1 MTDTA
6 RTGSPARRRIA
17 GQRRR
22 PADTPGTTPAP
33 ADDRNAEDT
42 RVDVPAPA
50 VHATVPAPAED
61 SATTEVPAPP
71 PANAASATD
80 ARPDAATQAT
90 TDAATGEADDGATD
104 AATNVTTE
112 VATDVATDEADDAAE
127 PGEDGGAADGGRAR
141 TQRLLAGALGVLVV
155 LTLTGGLFL
164 GQKAWQGR
172 NTEQAQA
179 GASAAARTA
188 AELVLSYDYRQLDKS
203 FAAARATLSPDF
215 ADDFDQTAKVVG
227 EQATKTKATVR
238 AEVREVAVRDGDAD
252 RVTLLV
258 FVNQTTTS
266 TITQGKPRID
276 LNRARFT
283 MIRSGD
289 TWQVQQI
296 EGL

>member
-1 MTDTA
+1 MTETSSTV
-6 RTGSPARRRIA
+6 RPGRRRIA

-22 PADTPGTTPAP
+22 PADIPGTTPTP
-33 ADDRNAEDT
+33 ADDRSAEDT
-42 RVDVPAPA
+42 RVEAPAPA
-50 VHATVPAPAED
+50 VDATVEAPAE
-61 SATTEVPAPP
+61 
-71 PANAASATD
+71 
-80 ARPDAATQAT
+80 
-90 TDAATGEADDGATD
+90 
-104 AATNVTTE
+104 
-112 VATDVATDEADDAAE
+112 
-127 PGEDGGAADGGRAR
+127 GGRAR
-141 TQRLLAGALGVLVV
+141 AQRLLAGVLGVIVV
-155 LTLTGGLFL
+155 LTLAGGLFL

-172 NTEQAQA
+172 NTEQARA
-179 GASAAARTA
+179 GASATARTA

-238 AEVREVAVRDGDAD
+238 ADVREVAVRDGDAD

-283 MIRSGD
+283 MVRSGD

>member
-1 MTDTA
+1 MPETPRPNRPT
-6 RTGSPARRRIA
+6 RRRIA

-22 PADTPGTTPAP
+22 PTDPTTPDDSSP
-33 ADDRNAEDT
+33 AITDPDDSAL
-42 RVDVPAPA
+42 
-50 VHATVPAPAED
+50 ATPEPDESAL
-61 SATTEVPAPP
+61 ATTEADDSARQTAEADEPAL
-71 PANAASATD
+71 AIT
-80 ARPDAATQAT
+80 
-90 TDAATGEADDGATD
+90 EADDSAPTD
-104 AATNVTTE
+104 G
-112 VATDVATDEADDAAE
+112 DEPDGKDR
-127 PGEDGGAADGGRAR
+127 GEGLGRGPR
-141 TQRLLAGALGVLVV
+141 VLAGVLAVLVV
-155 LTLTGGLFL
+155 LTLGVGVFL

-172 NTEQAQA
+172 NAEQARA
-179 GASAAARTA
+179 EASAAARKA

-203 FAAARATLSPDF
+203 FGAARATLTPEF
-215 ADDFDQTAKVVG
+215 ANDFDKTAKVVG
-227 EQATKTKATVR
+227 EQATKTKATVK

-289 TWQVQQI
+289 EWQVQQI

>member
-1 MTDTA
+1 MTETSSTV
-6 RTGSPARRRIA
+6 RPGRRRIA

-22 PADTPGTTPAP
+22 PADIPGTTPAP
-33 ADDRNAEDT
+33 ADDRSAEDT
-42 RVDVPAPA
+42 RVEAPAPA
-50 VHATVPAPAED
+50 VDATVEAPAE
-61 SATTEVPAPP
+61 
-71 PANAASATD
+71 
-80 ARPDAATQAT
+80 
-90 TDAATGEADDGATD
+90 
-104 AATNVTTE
+104 
-112 VATDVATDEADDAAE
+112 
-127 PGEDGGAADGGRAR
+127 GGRAR
-141 TQRLLAGALGVLVV
+141 AQRLLAGVLGVIVV
-155 LTLTGGLFL
+155 LTLAGGLFL

-172 NTEQAQA
+172 NTEQARA

-283 MIRSGD
+283 MVRSGD

>member
-1 MTDTA
+1 MTDTP
-6 RTGSPARRRIA
+6 RTGRPARRRIA

-33 ADDRNAEDT
+33 AVDRSAEDT
-42 RVDVPAPA
+42 RVEVPAPA
-50 VHATVPAPAED
+50 VDATVEAPAPAE
-61 SATTEVPAPP
+61 
-71 PANAASATD
+71 
-80 ARPDAATQAT
+80 
-90 TDAATGEADDGATD
+90 
-104 AATNVTTE
+104 
-112 VATDVATDEADDAAE
+112 
-127 PGEDGGAADGGRAR
+127 GGRAGV
-141 TQRLLAGALGVLVV
+141 QRLLAGVLGLLVV
-155 LTLTGGLFL
+155 LTLAGGLFL

-172 NTEQAQA
+172 NAEQARA

-203 FAAARATLSPDF
+203 FAAARATLSSDF

-266 TITQGKPRID
+266 TLTQGKPRID

>member
-1 MTDTA
+1 MTDTP
-6 RTGSPARRRIA
+6 RTGRPARRRIA

-33 ADDRNAEDT
+33 AVDRSAEDT
-42 RVDVPAPA
+42 RVEVPAPA
-50 VHATVPAPAED
+50 VDATVEAPAPAE
-61 SATTEVPAPP
+61 
-71 PANAASATD
+71 
-80 ARPDAATQAT
+80 
-90 TDAATGEADDGATD
+90 
-104 AATNVTTE
+104 
-112 VATDVATDEADDAAE
+112 
-127 PGEDGGAADGGRAR
+127 GGRAGV
-141 TQRLLAGALGVLVV
+141 QRLLAGVLGVLVV
-155 LTLTGGLFL
+155 LTLAGGLFL

-172 NTEQAQA
+172 NAEQARA
-179 GASAAARTA
+179 GASAAARMA

-266 TITQGKPRID
+266 TLTQGTPRID